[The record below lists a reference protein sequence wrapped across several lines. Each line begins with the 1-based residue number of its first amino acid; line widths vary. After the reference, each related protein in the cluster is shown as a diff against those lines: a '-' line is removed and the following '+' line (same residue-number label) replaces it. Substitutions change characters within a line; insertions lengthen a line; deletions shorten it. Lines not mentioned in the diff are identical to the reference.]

1 MYALQ
6 QSYKRKKELFLK
18 LYFYE
23 FFEFDSK
30 IRNIDKNFGVY
41 GFKLTNN
48 ESIKTFNVRRNR
60 I

>member
-30 IRNIDKNFGVY
+30 IKEYRQ
-41 GFKLTNN
+41 KLWSVWFQTN
-48 ESIKTFNVRRNR
+48 KQ
-60 I
+60 